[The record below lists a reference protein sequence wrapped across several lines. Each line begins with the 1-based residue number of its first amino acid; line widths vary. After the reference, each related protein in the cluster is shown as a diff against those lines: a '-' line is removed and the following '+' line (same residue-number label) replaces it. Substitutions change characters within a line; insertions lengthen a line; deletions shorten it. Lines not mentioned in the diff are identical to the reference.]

1 MRRGNYFRNQEH
13 TFCKLTCVVVKVLE
27 SMMFHHCLDNAT
39 LFGCLGGQDQ
49 YTFTRFM
56 ISVLILAR
64 LLPKDLAFSLDVLA
78 A

>member
-1 MRRGNYFRNQEH
+1 MRRGNRFRSHVH
-13 TFCKLTCVVVKVLE
+13 TFSKLTCVVVRVLE

-39 LFGCLGGQDQ
+39 LFGCLDGQDQ